1 MRCVAGKYNE
11 PADEG
16 LHSDASEVSD
26 MSISRFSVRSTQ
38 SEQPNRSLRCSVCL
52 PACLPLLCVHYRV
65 AQKSLVHFQHT
76 ISSEP
81 FKIKRNGFHRNV
93 PRVSSLQC
101 LERLTL
107 LVGRQEGLRFIKK
120 LTDEM
125 LPSTYPKRC
134 YKQIRVSPKMR
145 VFYSETLSHNSGLS
159 RKFRHHKSIVHRVIN
174 STHRRSSLLTTLTTV
189 AGPWMTVD
197 VIHSPGT

>member
-52 PACLPLLCVHYRV
+52 PACLPLLYVHYRV

-93 PRVSSLQC
+93 PRVSSLQR
-101 LERLTL
+101 LERFDA
-107 LVGRQEGLRFIKK
+107 VGWAARRAPVYKK
-120 LTDEM
+120 NSRTRCF
-125 LPSTYPKRC
+125 LPLILNGVIS
-134 YKQIRVSPKMR
+134 
-145 VFYSETLSHNSGLS
+145 
-159 RKFRHHKSIVHRVIN
+159 KFGYLQK
-174 STHRRSSLLTTLTTV
+174 
-189 AGPWMTVD
+189 
-197 VIHSPGT
+197 

>member
-1 MRCVAGKYNE
+1 
-11 PADEG
+11 
-16 LHSDASEVSD
+16 

-52 PACLPLLCVHYRV
+52 PACLPLLYVHYRV